1 MDSKRWNKIKAVF
14 AEAVELPKE
23 AQSQFLEESCEGD
36 PEVHNEVLALL
47 AAEET
52 VSGDVSLAIERE
64 ARLAA
69 DSLAREVAPAANPG
83 SQFGPYRLVRE
94 LGRGGMGSVYLAIRT
109 DDEFQ
114 REVAIKVVRNL
125 TPDLLERFRDERQI
139 LADLNHPGIARLLDG
154 STTQEGLP
162 YLVMEYIDGLPIDR
176 YCNEKRLPVKER
188 LRLFL
193 NVCEAVEFAHRNLV
207 VHRDIKPSNILV
219 TADGQIK
226 LLDFG
231 IAKMLRA
238 AEGEGQGLASSTQTG
253 TKLMTPEY
261 ASPEQVRGGSITTAT
276 DVYALGVL
284 LYRLLTGKPPY
295 VAEDESIGALQ
306 IAICG
311 TTPEMPSREVMRQ
324 GDASA
329 AGHVKHESIAALR
342 GTSAERLRRELA
354 GDLDQIVL
362 TALRKE
368 PERRY
373 LSVALF
379 AQDIRSHLEG
389 RTVSARGDTWSYR
402 TGTLL
407 RRHPFASS
415 FAAIFLL
422 TVSLLSVALLIQV
435 QRLSRQRDIAAQQT
449 QKAEETIAFF
459 LNLFRLADPGETRGN
474 EITAREIL
482 DQGSTRVRSELAGQP
497 AVQAAMMESI
507 AQVYQNLGLRDRA
520 ALLLEDSLK
529 VRKAY
534 AGTRNKAYAGTL
546 TQLGLNRLE
555 QGRYKDARR
564 LLSDA
569 VEIARDVTGT
579 ESASYGSSLLALIRL
594 NAMELRL
601 DEALSAFPQCIALH
615 RKLYGEDSLELA
627 AALNEY
633 GLALYD
639 KKDYKHAESI
649 QREAL
654 AIRQKRLDLYH
665 PDVSESLNNLAII
678 LTDSGQFTEAEPIS
692 EQALTVD
699 RKIYGQNHSYVG
711 TDLNNLAMLHQ
722 FRGDFE
728 KAEALHREALG
739 VREIVVGKDHPEY
752 AVSLANISKAQLGL
766 KNYTEAEASQRQAIS
781 IYNKVYGHKNP
792 RVAAAY
798 NMLGAIFSSQGRFE
812 DARLAYLDALQLY
825 EGMTQNH
832 DNRKAETLE
841 GLGRVLLR
849 QGQFADAEKSFRE
862 SLELSGTYL
871 EDNHWRSAWVRI
883 LLADSL
889 ANQSKW
895 AEAKELVEP
904 AEAIVRKVR
913 GEEGIEWRT
922 AQRVLSQIAA
932 HVEIP

>member
-1 MDSKRWNKIKAVF
+1 MDSERWNKVKAVF

-23 AQSQFLEESCEGD
+23 AQAQFLEESCGGD
-36 PEVHNEVLALL
+36 SELLNEVRALL

-64 ARLAA
+64 ARMAA
-69 DSLAREVAPAANPG
+69 ESLAREAAPAANPG

-125 TPDLLERFRDERQI
+125 TPNLLERFRDERQI

-154 STTQEGLP
+154 STTPEGLP
-162 YLVMEYIDGLPIDR
+162 YLVMEYIDGMPIDR
-176 YCNEKRLPVKER
+176 YCNERRLPVKER

-193 NVCEAVEFAHRNLV
+193 DVCEAVEFAHRNLV

-219 TADGQIK
+219 TADGQPK

-238 AEGEGQGLASSTQTG
+238 AEGESERMASPTQTG

-284 LYRLLTGKPPY
+284 LYRLLSGRPPY
-295 VAEDESIGALQ
+295 VAEDQSIAALQ

-311 TTPEMPSREVMRQ
+311 TTPEVPSREVMRQ
-324 GDASA
+324 GGENA
-329 AGHVKHESIAALR
+329 AGQLENESIAALR
-342 GTSAERLRRELA
+342 GTSVERLRRELA

-389 RTVSARGDTWSYR
+389 KAVSARGDTWAYR
-402 TGTLL
+402 TSKLL
-407 RRHPFASS
+407 RRHPLASS
-415 FAAIFLL
+415 FAAVFVL

-435 QRLSRQRDIAAQQT
+435 QRLSRQRDIATQQT

-482 DQGSTRVRSELAGQP
+482 EQGSTRVRSELAGQP
-497 AVQAAMMESI
+497 EVQAAMMESI
-507 AQVYQNLGLRDRA
+507 AQVYQNLGLRDQADR
-520 ALLLEDSLK
+520 LLEDSLE
-529 VRKAY
+529 VRESF
-534 AGTRNKAYAGTL
+534 AGKRNKGYAGTL

-555 QGRYKDARR
+555 QGRYKDARP
-564 LLSDA
+564 LLSSA
-569 VEIARDVTGT
+569 VEIAREATGT
-579 ESASYGSSLLALIRL
+579 ESAGYASSLLALVRL

-601 DEALSAFPQCIALH
+601 DEALEAFPECIALH
-615 RKLYGEDSLELA
+615 RRLYGEDSLELA

-639 KKDYKHAESI
+639 KKNFTQAETI

-678 LTDSGQFTEAEPIS
+678 LTDTGQFAEAEPIA
-692 EQALTVD
+692 EQALAVD
-699 RKIYGQNHSYVG
+699 RKIYGQEHSYVG

-728 KAEALHREALG
+728 KAEALHQEALA
-739 VREIVVGKDHPEY
+739 VREIVVGKEHPEY

-766 KNYTEAEASQRQAIS
+766 KKYTEAEASQRQAIS
-781 IYNKVYGHKNP
+781 IYDKVYGHKNP

-798 NMLGAIFSSQGRFE
+798 NMLGAIFASQGRFE
-812 DARLAYLDALQLY
+812 DARLAYLDALHLY

-841 GLGRVLLR
+841 GVGRVLLR
-849 QGQFADAEKSFRE
+849 QGQFAAAERSFRE

-871 EDNHWRSAWVRI
+871 EDSHWRSAWVRI

-889 ANQSKW
+889 ANQKKW
-895 AEAKELVEP
+895 TEAKDLVVP
-904 AEAIVRKVR
+904 AEAIVRKLR
-913 GEEGIEWRT
+913 GEQGIEWRT
-922 AQRVLSQIAA
+922 AQRVLSEIAA
-932 HVEIP
+932 NLDGP